1 MVMAEKDL
9 VVKLE
14 VPNVMAAEEETPV
27 ILIIMVLLVAAIMNK
42 VVMVE
47 GEDRVMVEKTE
58 QKDEGKER
66 ATTVVEIEEGEVKK
80 TGRPCH
86 PLATNPPRQPLH
98 TLSKVDLEAKDLS
111 NT

>member
-1 MVMAEKDL
+1 MAGKDL

-86 PLATNPPRQPLH
+86 PLATNLPSQPLY
-98 TLSKVDLEAKDLS
+98 TLPKVDLEAKDLS
-111 NT
+111 IT